1 LAEVC
6 RHPDEADADCSGD
19 AEHDE
24 RFPQGL
30 AEYAGKQRPAVF
42 KLVIHFHSPFFSN
55 PAAMFAA
62 RIFADDQK

>member
-1 LAEVC
+1 VC
-6 RHPDEADADCSGD
+6 RHPDEAEADCSGD
-19 AEHDE
+19 AEHDQ

-42 KLVIHFHSPFFSN
+42 NPVIHFHSPFFSRDS
-55 PAAMFAA
+55 AAMFAA